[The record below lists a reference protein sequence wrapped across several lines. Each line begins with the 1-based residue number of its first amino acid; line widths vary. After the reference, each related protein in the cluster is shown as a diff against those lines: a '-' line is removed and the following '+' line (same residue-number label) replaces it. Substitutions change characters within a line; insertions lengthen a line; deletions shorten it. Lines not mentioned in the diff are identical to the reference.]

1 MEGSKVMAWVSADGS
16 YGGDDDIITFDGSK
30 LTDMQWERLTD
41 ISDSDKYDYVKNILN
56 GHDMN
61 VREIEMENF
70 GEEWGLS

>member
-1 MEGSKVMAWVSADGS
+1 MAWVATDGS

-70 GEEWGLS
+70 GEEWGL

>member
-1 MEGSKVMAWVSADGS
+1 MAWVSADGS
-16 YGGDDDIITFDGSK
+16 YGGDDDIITFQGSK
-30 LTDMQWERLTD
+30 LTDEQWERLTD

-70 GEEWGLS
+70 GEEWGL

>member
-1 MEGSKVMAWVSADGS
+1 MAWVSSDGS
-16 YGGDDDIITFDGSK
+16 YGGDDDIITFEGSK
-30 LTDMQWERLTD
+30 LTDAQWERLTD

-70 GEEWGLS
+70 GEEWGL

>member
-1 MEGSKVMAWVSADGS
+1 MAWVSTDGS

-41 ISDSDKYDYVKNILN
+41 MHDNDKYAYVKFIIE

-70 GEEWGLS
+70 GEEWGL

>member
-1 MEGSKVMAWVSADGS
+1 MEEGKVMAWVSADGS

-70 GEEWGLS
+70 GEEWGL

>member
-1 MEGSKVMAWVSADGS
+1 MAWVSADGS

-70 GEEWGLS
+70 GEEWGL

>member
-70 GEEWGLS
+70 GEEWGL

>member
-1 MEGSKVMAWVSADGS
+1 MAWVSTDGS

-70 GEEWGLS
+70 GEEWGL

>member
-1 MEGSKVMAWVSADGS
+1 MAWVSSDGS

-70 GEEWGLS
+70 GEEWGL